1 MTYQDPEDL
10 RERGKD
16 GFMLRA
22 DVSSD
27 HKSHRQCVDV
37 FTVSRTEVTQCYG
50 IDTYVV
56 VYYTQWKDATLCS
69 VFLVTVTINRDIL
82 FYSMLHWT

>member
-1 MTYQDPEDL
+1 
-10 RERGKD
+10 
-16 GFMLRA
+16 MLSA
-22 DVSSD
+22 DVNSD

-56 VYYTQWKDATLCS
+56 VYYTQWKDATLRL
-69 VFLVTVTINRDIL
+69 VVLVTVTIKIKRYSIL
-82 FYSMLHWT
+82 FYSMLHCT